1 MPEFDTGVPHI
12 ARSYDSWLGG
22 QDNFAADRD
31 AAENTHEAAEQV
43 APGCNSAPTAM
54 WGCVARKP

>member
-12 ARSYDSWLGG
+12 ARI
-22 QDNFAADRD
+22 D

-43 APGCNSAPTAM
+43 APGCRVVYADNDPIVLS
-54 WGCVARKP
+54 RKP